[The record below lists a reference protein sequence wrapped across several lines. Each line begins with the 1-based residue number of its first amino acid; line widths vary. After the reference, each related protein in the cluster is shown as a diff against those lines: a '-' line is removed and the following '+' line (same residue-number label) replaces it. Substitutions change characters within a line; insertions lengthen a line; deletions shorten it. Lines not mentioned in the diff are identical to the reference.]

1 MTDFDALC
9 KTAETIPAELYPEV
23 LREKAREVLPALEAV
38 SGSKARGDALF
49 AAFLIASVY
58 SDGTL
63 DEAEYALLLP
73 GLIETFGND
82 FGFEDVKAVIENSKK
97 EGRQLTEFTDAL
109 CDYFGLLSE
118 ELKDDLVLL
127 SLLVC
132 AVDGKV
138 SKKEKRYL
146 RQLIR

>member
-38 SGSKARGDALF
+38 SGSK
-49 AAFLIASVY
+49 
-58 SDGTL
+58 
-63 DEAEYALLLP
+63 
-73 GLIETFGND
+73 IETFGND

>member
-1 MTDFDALC
+1 MQDCRNYPRRALSRS
-9 KTAETIPAELYPEV
+9 A
-23 LREKAREVLPALEAV
+23 ARKGE
-38 SGSKARGDALF
+38 GSAARARSRVGQQGAGDALF
-49 AAFLIASVY
+49 AAFIIASVY
-58 SDGTL
+58 ADGTL